1 MDQEQS
7 KRRMRVSFLSL
18 LIIDDVTTKTTT
30 AILIP
35 CYNEELTVQVVI
47 LGEAKILDLERDR
60 LGRRVRIE
68 VLPEVDEHVALRL
81 VQRLQH
87 SLQVP
92 MDLYFGIDGGKEIT
106 KVSSLQHA
114 LFSVEDNWNTSSEFQ
129 KGAKEQAIC

>member
-1 MDQEQS
+1 MDQERS
-7 KRRMRVSFLSL
+7 KRRM
-18 LIIDDVTTKTTT
+18 
-30 AILIP
+30 
-35 CYNEELTVQVVI
+35 
-47 LGEAKILDLERDR
+47 
-60 LGRRVRIE
+60 RIE

-87 SLQVP
+87 SLQVSAE
-92 MDLYFGIDGGKEIT
+92 LYFGIDGGKEIT

>member
-7 KRRMRVSFLSL
+7 KRRMRVSAREN
-18 LIIDDVTTKTTT
+18 IDDVTTKTTT

-87 SLQVP
+87 SLQVSAE
-92 MDLYFGIDGGKEIT
+92 LYFGIEVGMVII
-106 KVSSLQHA
+106 KVRRFQHELISL
-114 LFSVEDNWNTSSEFQ
+114 ED
-129 KGAKEQAIC
+129 IR